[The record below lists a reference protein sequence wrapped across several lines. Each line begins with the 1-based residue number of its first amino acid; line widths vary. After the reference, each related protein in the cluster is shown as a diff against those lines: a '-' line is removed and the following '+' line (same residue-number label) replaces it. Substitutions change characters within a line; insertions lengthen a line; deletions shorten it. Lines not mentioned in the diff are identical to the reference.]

1 MHTQKN
7 LGISSANYGKSKET
21 NVLKASMV
29 HWIYF

>member
-7 LGISSANYGKSKET
+7 LGISSAAYGKKKEI

-29 HWIYF
+29 HWYYF